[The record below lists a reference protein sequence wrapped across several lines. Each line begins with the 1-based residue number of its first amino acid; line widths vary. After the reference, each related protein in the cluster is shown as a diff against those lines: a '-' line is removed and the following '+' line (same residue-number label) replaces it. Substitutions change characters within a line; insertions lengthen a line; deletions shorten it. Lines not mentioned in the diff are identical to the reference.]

1 MKSHKAKK
9 LRASFS
15 LLSLFEKG
23 LYKEALDAYLHR
35 GGITNDAILDGRKYH
50 KKWEDEINKTNK
62 VKIGK
67 TEISFHKPLTEYKF
81 YVPFN
86 ELADLSVVIDC
97 LDAPI
102 IYEWKTGGQSSTSYG
117 SGYQVP
123 FYFLACQL
131 KGIEVNS
138 AILVRYDQAKNE
150 EDATI
155 IHNGTKTIERARNY
169 TESLVP
175 ELYKFLEGENAL

>member
-1 MKSHKAKK
+1 MKQHNPKK

-23 LYKEALDAYLHR
+23 LLKEVVDAYLHR
-35 GGITNDAILDGRKYH
+35 GGITTEAVLEGRKYH
-50 KKWEDEINKTNK
+50 KKWEDEIKKTNK

-67 TEISFHKPLTEYKF
+67 TELTFKKPQTEYKF
-81 YVPFN
+81 YVPYN
-86 ELADLSVVIDC
+86 DLADLSVVIDC
-97 LDAPI
+97 LDEPI

-123 FYFLACQL
+123 FYFLACKL

-138 AILVRYDQAKNE
+138 AILLRYDQEKDQ

-155 IHNGTKTIERARNY
+155 IHNGEKTIERARNY
-169 TESLVP
+169 IDSLVP
-175 ELYKFLEGENAL
+175 ELYQFLEGENAL